1 LSIWPDDVKTL
12 VIDVGGAGIKG
23 VVLDARGEMLVE
35 KIRVPTPY
43 PCPPEVLLLKLAEIA
58 DALPAA
64 DRATVGF
71 PGLVRSGRVANVPAL
86 SRQVRGAEV
95 DEALVAEWDGFDL
108 QTAVVGLLQIPSK
121 VANDADIQ
129 GSAVITGKGYE
140 FVLTLGT
147 GAGTALFLDGVLQT
161 HMELGHAPFRDGC
174 TFEECIGDS
183 ARERSGESVWV
194 TTVIDALSA
203 YESFLFFDHAYVG
216 GGNSKV
222 LRKLEPPFTAR
233 LPATLV
239 SKVTL
244 ISNTAGLLG
253 GITLWH

>member
-1 LSIWPDDVKTL
+1 
-12 VIDVGGAGIKG
+12 
-23 VVLDARGEMLVE
+23 
-35 KIRVPTPY
+35 
-43 PCPPEVLLLKLAEIA
+43 
-58 DALPAA
+58 
-64 DRATVGF
+64 
-71 PGLVRSGRVANVPAL
+71 VANVPAL

-183 ARERSGESVWV
+183 ARERSGESAWV
-194 TTVIDALSA
+194 TTVIDALCA
-203 YESFLFFDHAYVG
+203 YASFLFFDHAYVG

-253 GITLWH
+253 GITLWR

>member
-1 LSIWPDDVKTL
+1 VKTL

-23 VVLDARGEMLVE
+23 VVLDAKGEMLVE
-35 KIRVPTPY
+35 KIRAPTPY
-43 PCPPEVLLLKLAEIA
+43 PCPPSVLLVKLADVA
-58 DALPAA
+58 AALPRA

-71 PGLVRSGRVANVPAL
+71 PGLVHNGRVANVPAL
-86 SRQVRGAEV
+86 SRQVRGGAV
-95 DEALVAEWDGFDL
+95 DEILAAEWDGFDL
-108 QTAVVGLLQIPSK
+108 QTAVDGLLGVPSK

-129 GSAVITGKGYE
+129 GSAVVTGKGYE

-183 ARERSGESVWV
+183 AREKVGDQAWAGV
-194 TTVIDALSA
+194 VIEALAA
-203 YESFLFFDHAYVG
+203 YQSFLFFDHAYVG

-222 LRKLEPPFTAR
+222 LRALDPPFTAR
-233 LPATLV
+233 LPSSLV
-239 SKVTL
+239 GKVTL

-253 GITLWH
+253 GITLWR